1 MSTTIDP
8 FVKPAH
14 EYQRQL
20 NPLKAYHRQMSFYLH
35 RMTGRPIE
43 LCKTFTR
50 DKVKSVLRGPNQLT
64 NDIIIKDK
72 NGDRVEHQETMN
84 SFIRRINDDDLLLTP
99 SLAGY
104 VQPQQQKSLIADI
117 IDVGLA
123 NRKLYKHKM
132 FEAKKEKDDVN
143 VPYYSKMQT
152 GAKIDNNSWSGV
164 QAVEGTALFN
174 PSAHPS
180 LTSICRLITSH
191 GNLNNE
197 RMVAGN
203 RYYRTAEI
211 AMADLVL
218 LAEYASHHS
227 EQIYKVM
234 EDYSLYAPDTPAVM
248 QMVSRCSRDYWNDAP
263 ELERMSNFLDRCT
276 PAERAYILYCGDLYH
291 LAKYND
297 DAIRHFFNNFCLE
310 PRAFEGDYSDFLKTC
325 NSDVQALAMLLQSD
339 LVGQAGLA
347 KLKERSDKDYRIVVG
362 QMNVIMKN
370 LYDHT
375 DLIETF
381 LRPPYLPCNLS
392 EIEHMVRDAVVL
404 SDTDSSVVT
413 MQEWSMWY
421 YRTDDFSKIENRAWF
436 VMTFILTQTLRHT
449 LHQISANVGIK
460 ADRLHVFE
468 MKNEFGFPSL
478 MLSVLSKHYF
488 AGKLIQEGVF
498 MEKMDYEV
506 KGVNLRSSNLP
517 PVILERFNR
526 FMRFITDSISDGC
539 KLSASKLIGEVVEI
553 ERMIDRESRNGSDVY
568 LRTSDSKDAD
578 SYTRKEDEPKV
589 KQHRMWQEIFAAKYG
604 DAPEFPYRA
613 LTLPLNLNGKTR
625 YLSWID
631 GLADRQIADKLKVD
645 ALENGRDKLP
655 RFRVPHA
662 ITQQVGIPEE
672 FRDVLDL
679 RGTIRAAIA
688 PFYLA
693 LQILG
698 LYLLDEDGK
707 LLLSDQIKPD

>member
-1 MSTTIDP
+1 MLTTIDP
-8 FVKPAH
+8 FVKPADQYH
-14 EYQRQL
+14 RQL
-20 NPLKAYHRQMSFYLH
+20 NPLKAYHKQMSFYLH
-35 RMTGRPIE
+35 RMTGRA
-43 LCKTFTR
+43 LDKCKEFTR
-50 DKVKSVLRGPNQLT
+50 ESVKKVLRGPEQLT

-84 SFIRRINDDDLLLTP
+84 AFIRRINDDDLLLTP

-104 VQPQQQKSLIADI
+104 TQAKEQKSLIADI
-117 IDVGLA
+117 IDVGLS
-123 NRKLYKHKM
+123 NRKLYKHMM
-132 FEAKKEKDDVN
+132 FEAKKEKDYVN

-218 LAEYASHHS
+218 LAEYAGNNV
-227 EQIYKVM
+227 QNIRKVM
-234 EDYSLYAPDTPAVM
+234 DDYSLYAPTTEYVM
-248 QMVSRCSRDYWNDAP
+248 DMVVRCSKAYWSDQV
-263 ELERMSNFLDRCT
+263 ELKRMSDFLDKCT
-276 PAERAYILYCGDLYH
+276 PEERAYILYCGDLYH

-297 DAIRHFFNNFCLE
+297 DAIRHFFDSFCLA
-310 PRAFEGDYSDFLKTC
+310 PAPFQGDYTEFVKSC
-325 NSDVQALAMLLQSD
+325 NSDVQALAMLLQSH

-347 KLKERSDKDYRIVVG
+347 KLKERSEDDYRIVVG

-421 YRTDDFSKIENRAWF
+421 CGTDDFSKIDNRAWF

-449 LHQISANVGIK
+449 LHQISANIGIK

-498 MEKMDYEV
+498 MEKMDYEI

-526 FMRFITDSISDGC
+526 FMQLITDSVSAGE
-539 KLSASKLIGEVVEI
+539 KLSAKQLIGEVVEI

-568 LRTSDSKDAD
+568 LRTSDSKDSD

-589 KQHRMWQEIFAAKYG
+589 KQHRMWQEVFASKYG
-604 DAPEFPYRA
+604 EAPEFPYRA
-613 LTLPLNLNGKTR
+613 LTLPLNLNGKTK

-631 GLADRQIADKLKVD
+631 GLADRQIADKLKID

-698 LYLLDEDGK
+698 VYLLDEDGR
-707 LLLSDQIKPD
+707 LLLSDQINPD